1 MKIRPYVDTDQPE
14 WLRMRLELF
23 PEHTADEHVPDME
36 EWLRGP
42 NNGVLVA
49 ERENGRLGG
58 FAEMGERNYADG
70 CDTAPVAY
78 LEAWYVDP
86 DLRRQGVGAMLVA
99 AVEAWARERGYRE
112 LASDALLE
120 NVISQQ
126 AHVASGFEE
135 VERSVKYRKAL

>member
-1 MKIRPYVDTDQPE
+1 MKIRPYVDTDHPE

-23 PEHTADEHVPDME
+23 PEHSAGDHLLDME
-36 EWLRGP
+36 EWLSGP
-42 NNGVLVA
+42 KNGVLVA
-49 ERENGRLGG
+49 ERGNGRLGG
-58 FAEMGERNYADG
+58 FAEAGERNYADG

-86 DLRRQGVGAMLVA
+86 DLRRQGVGAALVV

-120 NVISQQ
+120 NLISQQ
-126 AHVASGFEE
+126 AHLASGFEE
-135 VERSVKYRKAL
+135 VERSVKYRKSL